1 MDLNDAFY
9 FVQVVE
15 KGGFSAAARALN
27 IPKSR
32 LSRRVRQLED
42 DLGVRLLQ
50 RTSRIVTTTELGQE
64 YYRHAQD
71 ALARFEAAEA
81 AIRRKTNTIEGTVT
95 VSCSVGMAQF
105 GLDQILPRF
114 LQDHP
119 AVTVVQRASNQMEDL
134 IKGGI
139 DVAIRGHMHTLPD
152 SSLIQV
158 RLARVEWHLYCSP
171 DYHNNLEHPDDPAKL
186 GHHAALVLGRPRATH
201 QWLLTDRDGQTASI
215 PCPVRFASDDM
226 STLKNA
232 AALSLGIVALPSYVC
247 RPEVEAGSLV
257 RVLPQWTAGQPQI
270 SLLMP
275 SRQGLLPAFEA
286 FLKVLKQELPAVLR
300 GDAGA
305 TTQQGGRQ
313 DPPRPGPAP
322 DGFQAVINI

>member
-15 KGGFSAAARALN
+15 KGGFSAAARSLN

-50 RTSRIVTTTELGQE
+50 RTSRIVTTTEVGEE
-64 YYRHAQD
+64 YYRRALD
-71 ALARFEAAEA
+71 ALALFEIAETA
-81 AIRRKTNTIEGTVT
+81 VRRKTNTIEGTVT

-105 GLDQILPRF
+105 ALDQILPRF
-114 LQDHP
+114 LQDNP
-119 AVTVVQRASNQMEDL
+119 RVTVVQRVSNRMEDL

-139 DVAIRGHMHTLPD
+139 DVAIRGHVDTLPD
-152 SSLIQV
+152 SSLIQM
-158 RLARVEWHLYCSP
+158 RLARVEWHLFCSP
-171 DYHNNLEHPDDPAKL
+171 DYLSTLDQSDDPAGL
-186 GHHAALVLGRPRATH
+186 ANHPALVLGRPGATH
-201 QWLLTDRDGQTASI
+201 QWLLTDGDGQSASV
-215 PCPVRFASDDM
+215 PGLVRFASDDM

-232 AALSLGIVALPSYVC
+232 AAFSLGLVALPSYVC

-257 RVLPQWTAGQPQI
+257 RVLPGWTAGLPQI

-275 SRQGLLPAFEA
+275 SRRGLLPAFEA
-286 FLKVLKQELPAVLR
+286 FLDFLKQELPAILADDAVAASER
-300 GDAGA
+300 GV
-305 TTQQGGRQ
+305 RQ
-313 DPPRPGPAP
+313 DPPRARPAP
-322 DGFQAVINI
+322 D

>member
-32 LSRRVRQLED
+32 LSRRVRHLED
-42 DLGVRLLQ
+42 DLSVRLLQ
-50 RTSRIVTTTELGQE
+50 RTSRIVTTTEVGEE
-64 YYRHAQD
+64 YYRHARD
-71 ALARFEAAEA
+71 ALARFEIAETA
-81 AIRRKTNTIEGTVT
+81 VRRKTNTMGGTVT

-114 LQDHP
+114 LQDNP
-119 AVTVVQRASNQMEDL
+119 GVTVVQQASNQMEDL

-139 DVAIRGHMHTLPD
+139 DVAIRGHMDTLPD
-152 SSLIQV
+152 SSLIQL
-158 RLARVEWHLYCSP
+158 RLARVQWHLFCSP
-171 DYHNNLEHPDDPAKL
+171 EFHDTLDKCDDPTAL
-186 GHHAALVLGRPRATH
+186 ADHPALVLGRPGATH
-201 QWLLTDRDGQTASI
+201 QWVLTDGDGQTASV
-215 PCPVRFASDDM
+215 PCQVRFASDDM

-232 AALSLGIVALPSYVC
+232 AALSLGLVALPSYVC

-257 RVLPQWTAGQPQI
+257 RVLPGWTAGLPQI

-275 SRQGLLPAFEA
+275 SRRGLLPALEA
-286 FLKVLKQELPAVLR
+286 FLYFLKQELPAVL
-300 GDAGA
+300 GDDAKAASG
-305 TTQQGGRQ
+305 
-313 DPPRPGPAP
+313 
-322 DGFQAVINI
+322 

>member
-15 KGGFSAAARALN
+15 KGGFSAASRALN

-32 LSRRVRQLED
+32 LSRRVKQLED

-50 RTSRIVTTTELGQE
+50 RTSRIVTTTEIGEE

-71 ALARFEAAEA
+71 ALTRFEIAETA
-81 AIRRKTNTIEGTVT
+81 VRRKTNNIEGSVT

-105 GLDQILPRF
+105 ALDQILPRF
-114 LQDHP
+114 LQDNP
-119 AVTVVQRASNQMEDL
+119 RVTVVQQASNQMEDL
-134 IKGGI
+134 VRRGI
-139 DVAIRGHMHTLPD
+139 DVAIRGHMDTLPD

-158 RLARVEWHLYCSP
+158 RLARVEWHLFCSP
-171 DYHNNLEHPDDPAKL
+171 AYHDNLDRSDEPAALTNHP
-186 GHHAALVLGRPRATH
+186 ALVLGRPRETH
-201 QWLLTDRDGQTASI
+201 QWLLADCDGQTASV
-215 PCPVRFASDDM
+215 PCEVRLASDDM
-226 STLKNA
+226 TTLKRA

-257 RVLPQWTAGQPQI
+257 RILPSWTAGRPQI

-275 SRQGLLPAFEA
+275 SQRGLLPVFEA
-286 FLKVLKQELPAVLR
+286 FLDFLKKELPAVL
-300 GDAGA
+300 AGNA
-305 TTQQGGRQ
+305 MESR
-313 DPPRPGPAP
+313 
-322 DGFQAVINI
+322 